1 MDIETVPFSSIAT
14 SVTAIILGILVI
26 AIFYNARQRK
36 KHNYALSRLEREK
49 LKLEQARFICEESN
63 IPNIHYIQQ
72 KMASLEAKKGEVYYT
87 AHVICV
93 GRNGDFYRYF
103 DQQTSMKIKQ
113 TLHSQLSSD
122 LKPSLIGL
130 YDDRYIVM
138 IFVSDA
144 PLNNKLQVEHQQK
157 VRAALPNQMIIN
169 SKKMPFDYSV
179 TTLHFS
185 STYDIAKPDRLF
197 RRISYGI
204 LRAIQ
209 NQDGLYIHSEKDYQ
223 KNLRKRHMLQDLQR
237 DIRDGGAN
245 FELAYQP
252 IVHSMN
258 HDRECIRE
266 VLLVW
271 RKRGHIEPE
280 NYMSLLSDTP
290 HIHYSLTLMIIKKV
304 VELATKSEDMQGD
317 FSINISMS
325 DLAMTSFYA
334 DIFNLTK
341 RCPEI
346 RKKLIFELV
355 EHSEA
360 ISQKHVQ
367 DNLQSLKRIGCRFAI
382 DDFGTGYTNYDLLNR
397 GLFDVVKL
405 DSNFTMNMG
414 KDAVSNEFLRFM
426 FRLSEQVDFMLVV
439 SGIDKESQAKY
450 MPKKS
455 HICLQGLHFSQPK
468 KLVNT
473 LRVSG

>member
-1 MDIETVPFSSIAT
+1 MDIEPIPFSPIT
-14 SVTAIILGILVI
+14 TGVTAIILGIVI
-26 AIFYNARQRK
+26 IATLYNARQSK
-36 KHNYALSRLEREK
+36 KHNYALNRLEREK
-49 LKLEQARFICEESN
+49 HKLEQARFICEESN

-72 KMASLEAKKGEVYYT
+72 KMANLEAKKGEVYYT

-103 DQQTSMKIKQ
+103 DHQTSMKIKQ
-113 TLHSQLSSD
+113 TLHTQLSGD

-138 IFVSDA
+138 IFVSEA

-157 VRAALPNQMIIN
+157 VRAALPNQMVIN

-209 NQDGLYIHSEKDYQ
+209 NQDGLYIHNEKDYQ

-258 HDRECIRE
+258 QNKECIRE

-290 HIHYSLTLMIIKKV
+290 HIHYSLTLMITRKV
-304 VELATKSEDMQGD
+304 IELARKDDAEQGD

-325 DLAMTSFYA
+325 DLAMTSFSN
-334 DIFNLTK
+334 DICSLTK
-341 RCPEI
+341 HCPEI

-367 DNLQSLKRIGCRFAI
+367 DNLQSLKRVGCRFAI
-382 DDFGTGYTNYDLLNR
+382 DDFGTGYTNYDLLNK

-405 DSNFTMNMG
+405 DGNFAMNMG
-414 KDAVSNEFLRFM
+414 KDPVSNEFLRFM
-426 FRLSEQVDFMLVV
+426 FRLSEQVGFTLVV
-439 SGIDKESQAKY
+439 CGIEEELQAKY
-450 MPKKS
+450 VPKKS
-455 HICLQGLHFSQPK
+455 HVCLQGLHFSHPK

-473 LRVSG
+473 LRVA

>member
-1 MDIETVPFSSIAT
+1 MDIETIPLSPITT
-14 SVTAIILGILVI
+14 SVIVIMIGIVVL
-26 AIFYNARQRK
+26 ATLYNARQSK
-36 KHNYALSRLEREK
+36 KHNYALNRLEREK
-49 LKLEQARFICEESN
+49 HKLEQAKFICEESN
-63 IPNIHYIQQ
+63 IPNIYYIQQ
-72 KMASLEAKKGEVYYT
+72 KMANLEAKKGEVYYT
-87 AHVICV
+87 AHVVCV

-103 DQQTSMKIKQ
+103 DQQTSMNIKQ
-113 TLHSQLSSD
+113 KLHSQLSGD

-138 IFVSDA
+138 IFASEVS
-144 PLNNKLQVEHQQK
+144 LNNKQQVEHQQQ
-157 VRAALPNQMIIN
+157 VRAALPNQMVIN

-223 KNLRKRHMLQDLQR
+223 RNLRKRHMLQDLQR

-280 NYMSLLSDTP
+280 SYMSLLSDTP
-290 HIHYSLTLMIIKKV
+290 HIHYSLTLMIIRKV
-304 VELATKSEDMQGD
+304 VELARKDEQGQWD
-317 FSINISMS
+317 YSINIAMS
-325 DLAMTSFYA
+325 DLAMTSFYN
-334 DIFNLTK
+334 DIFSLTK
-341 RCPEI
+341 HCPEV

-367 DNLQSLKRIGCRFAI
+367 DNLQSLKRLGCRLAI
-382 DDFGTGYTNYDLLNR
+382 DDFGTGYTNYDLLNK
-397 GLFDVVKL
+397 GLFDVVKI
-405 DSNFTMNMG
+405 DGHFAMNMG
-414 KDAVSNEFLRFM
+414 KDPVSNEFLRFM
-426 FRLSEQVDFMLVV
+426 FRLSEQVNFTLVV
-439 SGIDKESQAKY
+439 CGIEEELQAKY
-450 MPKKS
+450 VPKKA
-455 HICLQGLHFSQPK
+455 HVCLQGLHFSHPK

-473 LRVSG
+473 LRVA